1 MKNPNGYEASYIWTE
16 HADFTNIR
24 TNRATY
30 FGSEKITSSDN
41 STGGFVYYDIPV
53 TKSVFYDNP
62 DTVTN
67 FNASNGL
74 FIGAESAILTDDE
87 FASFLFDLKGKGYDI
102 CLHTPDHFTTT
113 PKRLNEALEYMSQ
126 NFSSPT
132 WIDHGNNNG
141 PENNRE
147 DLICDATVKGSPFY
161 SVDIWKENGIRYL
174 HNAYYEELNTFQNWQ
189 FSSSLEKPFSG
200 FGDFFP
206 KPDYY
211 QHNSLTDN
219 LFHWSTSSALF
230 INDPYM
236 WNYLFNTENIESMI
250 ENGYVEINHVYPA
263 WVNQEKGM
271 WTYDKDSIIIAQPGF
286 NRALSSLS
294 EQRMLGRLNITT
306 IADFLDY
313 RTSIDNIEYNINPDG
328 RVQVSNNTDSMI
340 VGLSMAVKAKAVTVD
355 GTIPQFKKLNS
366 DIIFWFDLDAYE
378 SKVIRYID

>member
-1 MKNPNGYEASYIWTE
+1 
-16 HADFTNIR
+16 
-24 TNRATY
+24 
-30 FGSEKITSSDN
+30 
-41 STGGFVYYDIPV
+41 
-53 TKSVFYDNP
+53 
-62 DTVTN
+62 
-67 FNASNGL
+67 
-74 FIGAESAILTDDE
+74 
-87 FASFLFDLKGKGYDI
+87 
-102 CLHTPDHFTTT
+102 
-113 PKRLNEALEYMSQ
+113 
-126 NFSSPT
+126 
-132 WIDHGNNNG
+132 
-141 PENNRE
+141 
-147 DLICDATVKGSPFY
+147 
-161 SVDIWKENGIRYL
+161 
-174 HNAYYEELNTFQNWQ
+174 
-189 FSSSLEKPFSG
+189 
-200 FGDFFP
+200 
-206 KPDYY
+206 
-211 QHNSLTDN
+211 
-219 LFHWSTSSALF
+219 
-230 INDPYM
+230 
-236 WNYLFNTENIESMI
+236 MI